1 MAYTPPSSTQLPFV
15 FTASGYTAPSGE
27 LLFEYTSEVGSFN
40 NLNSAVQV
48 MQLYHDETYTYVKS
62 CPKYVVGYSDG
73 IVQIMK
79 GRCIFGGIR
88 DLWSSIAGITILS
101 QTDDLQSIV
110 KVMRSGI
117 FDLSANISMHLPED
131 IKYSIKPVHEVVTDF
146 PGSIHGWRQSDLY
159 STILMHPP
167 KDLESSLFVKRTA
180 TADLDMFIHAWQV
193 KDLQLRIDRVFPFD
207 LPITLSPI
215 LPANLSAYLKTR
227 YVVDLGS
234 NLKGWGL
241 KDLSAYIDIIFAYDL
256 NVKIHGRDDM
266 FGDLYFRIKGRAIEV
281 QKFLSAS
288 LRGVVGK
295 DLNASLIA
303 TYMSNL
309 LGYVFP
315 VLPKDI
321 SANIYAWH
329 VHDLQFTLN
338 GQRSRWDLLASIF
351 PNNNLSILG
360 ATICSRVGTKIPSN
374 LPANI
379 HSWYA
384 SHLTSNIGVI
394 ASGNLQ
400 AVLIPFGYSANF
412 SSSIY
417 PKMVRLTAII
427 KVATMEHK
435 DLSAM
440 INSFCVYTN
449 HKNLTASLY
458 TIYKSDLSSYVRA
471 LKYSYKPFTLS
482 ATVGYADTI
491 TQVDKYKINFTI
503 AEGSMTTFDRYTI
516 GLTVFSSVKH
526 LSSYIRGIMQSV
538 SLGSSIKAELLEE
551 YDFGKIANTEPVI
564 QLSYDGIFKGSAMV
578 ELSFESLV
586 KDYYYSTDGDYAW
599 KTDRLDRWILDLTS
613 YLPRNIISGL
623 RRRLHKSKKLYDL
636 KRFSSIDEAMRHA
649 IVYVTEYPQ
658 SDLSNS
664 IYCIGT
670 YTSLGSIISP
680 LYIKS
685 DNAYLSSEVFPVEPK
700 IIVGIEQN
708 GIEII

>member
-15 FTASGYTAPSGE
+15 FTAGGYTAPSGE
-27 LLFEYTSEVGSFN
+27 LLFEYTSKVSSFN
-40 NLNSAVQV
+40 NLNSAIQV

-62 CPKYVVGYSDG
+62 CPKYVVGYSGG

-79 GRCIFGGIR
+79 GRCVFGGIR
-88 DLWSSIAGITILS
+88 DLWSSIVGIVALS
-101 QTDDLQSIV
+101 QTDDLQSII

-131 IKYSIKPVHEVVTDF
+131 IKYSIKPVHEVVTNF
-146 PGSIHGWRQSDLY
+146 PSLIRGWQQSDLY

-180 TADLDMFIHAWQV
+180 TDNLDMFIHAWQV
-193 KDLQLRIDRVFPFD
+193 KDLQVHIDRVFPFD
-207 LPITLSPI
+207 LQITLSPI

-227 YVVDLGS
+227 YVADLGS
-234 NLKGWGL
+234 NLKGWGI

-281 QKFLSAS
+281 QRFLSAS
-288 LRGVVGK
+288 LRGFVGK
-295 DLNASLIA
+295 DLNASLIP
-303 TYMSNL
+303 TYISNL

-351 PNNNLSILG
+351 PNNNLSMLG
-360 ATICSRVGTKIPSN
+360 ATICSRLGTKVPLN
-374 LPANI
+374 LSASI
-379 HSWYA
+379 HSWYT
-384 SHLTSNIGVI
+384 SYLTSTIGII

-400 AVLIPFGYSANF
+400 AILIPFGYSANL

-417 PKMVRLTAII
+417 PKMIRLTTII

-449 HKNLTASLY
+449 HKNLTASLH
-458 TIYKSDLSSYVRA
+458 TIYKSDLSSYVKV
-471 LKYSYKPFTLS
+471 LKYSYKPFSLS

-491 TQVDKYKINFTI
+491 TQVDKYKISFTVV
-503 AEGSMTTFDRYTI
+503 EGSMTTFDRYTI
-516 GLTVFSSVKH
+516 GLNVFSSVKY

-538 SLGSSIKAELLEE
+538 SLGASIKAELLEE
-551 YDFGKIANTEPVI
+551 YNFGKIANTEPVI

-578 ELSFESLV
+578 ELSFKSLV
-586 KDYYYSTDGDYAW
+586 RDYYYSTDGDQAW
-599 KTDRLDRWILDLTS
+599 KTDRLDQWILDLTS
-613 YLPRNIISGL
+613 YLPRNIVSGL

-649 IVYVTEYPQ
+649 IVYVTEFPQ
-658 SDLSNS
+658 SSLSSSVN
-664 IYCIGT
+664 CIGG

-685 DNAYLSSEVFPVEPK
+685 GDAYLSSEVFPVEPK